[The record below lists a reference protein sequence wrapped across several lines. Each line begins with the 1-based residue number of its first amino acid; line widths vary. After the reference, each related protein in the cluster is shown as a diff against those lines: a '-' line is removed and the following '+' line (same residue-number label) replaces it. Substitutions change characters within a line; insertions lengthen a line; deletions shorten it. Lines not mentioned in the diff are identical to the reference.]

1 MKETVSEADLFAG
14 NVLQVAQYMT
24 AFQSVYR
31 YPDDPPPFFVTP
43 DRLEEAL
50 RFDVLLKR
58 RRLMQDE
65 AEVFERRNQLEAV
78 SAKAHH
84 RLRRELNTVEKKIE
98 NWPSKSCQIY
108 ILTLLQRVQVWT
120 TKAMVQDLL
129 VSHSSPEEL
138 GSPPVCW
145 SVLLNIPSATY
156 ANAGVDP
163 ISCTKKPCT
172 PEKMAEFAKLF
183 DIVREKRCAEIPHDN
198 GLCSLALTP
207 NIHTWLEFARLAHMV
222 NQLPNEALRAQAA
235 ISPLAQLH
243 TQGLRSTTAVKFKFR
258 TVDLVALWI
267 RAQRNTPSRR
277 HLTQLFEV
285 QEIKQPN
292 GQKGYEAT
300 FAGNHRSMTRRV
312 WSESPLLDQLVAYA
326 VQDQLLCK
334 AHLVEQELVR
344 DRGTVPLQRLRKGNT
359 QQRGQKR
366 QRAHQDD
373 QDDAVDPTVLT
384 QLWRACQAFLLRS
397 WARGHVSI
405 LQVLFGSV
413 AERDFKNVNSSS
425 TENDSTEYRFLG
437 LLRQNELDSETLAGL
452 EKLLLDGHYDGSQR
466 FGQAVLALLNG
477 WIDVLRSQD
486 TITPDLYVIMNE
498 WDACFQGPFYKQVDE
513 QGIVATARSF
523 IDEISVDEFDNTRDI
538 SRALSRFPPPWID
551 KCTVCGFEILDEHFR
566 VCACCEGPVHRSC
579 CRSDRSWSVGSF
591 LEAYSPL
598 KHIFRIRLPLV
609 NPDFRKLNSA
619 KIAWT
624 TKVLVCSRGLGE
636 SGELLPYGMTV
647 PSTEKC
653 TRVLESL
660 LSGELR
666 VTDVDFLDLPLACD
680 HQGLLV
686 TKVSDNGCAKKAGVE
701 VGDVIV
707 AMELIDLAGAQAET
721 KFTKSKIYTL
731 SHLERHQQRALFQE
745 AATKVKFVVKR
756 PNAPIVLNSHRFL
769 AELQA
774 MNSSM
779 SAIIRANES
788 MWYCA
793 ECILSDESRTL
804 ELEHARILREAHYCR
819 SLIRRLSVEECGRT
833 YYDVPIESDKAVKNS
848 SKSGFSV
855 FVSLRRLELMME
867 SIIARYSVDKS
878 LESNDA
884 CFFVGSK
891 RLDWAP
897 DAMES
902 KPLELLCRGIDHI
915 ATQTIAIELD
925 CQEFRRPDGSIL
937 FKNFLRLF
945 CSWCLAGSPATRLL
959 VATKCPV
966 FASSLAWTKNLRFCS
981 LCGVWQSDA
990 SEEVCSY
997 CLRMQLSPTPDYHD
1011 TLCWYEKCS
1020 SLIGSTILLLP
1031 GDPLLV
1037 STEES
1042 LKNLSISM
1050 EQHGRPFELLCV
1062 AFIPSIYANREDDKD
1077 SRDGTFYL
1085 LPVANTEQLKFLL
1098 AKCTLREFIVF
1109 DVDRWKA
1116 DGLLDLPGVIQLS
1129 FKEVRSSLEKTKLI
1143 EEAIASKVSEIAQY
1157 SYEVDNT
1164 DHAIEIAHT
1173 VPHATYAP
1181 CQNISC
1187 SSSLGGME
1195 NNLALSVD
1203 NVENCSLLATSATLQ
1218 SFACGRNPVFLA
1230 IRNSCKRNLETNN
1243 NATTAHHCEV
1253 SFDPFNRYEKG
1264 ERLSREYEEHR
1275 LSSTFDGG
1283 HDRNLLGSIQE
1294 SVTNVEV
1301 KAHQHRAA
1309 VQVSREMVDSQK
1321 SVTYTPKSHGNSKSM
1336 QQNKLELIVIDNDES
1351 ATVGQAQEEQP
1362 QTGNEQRQRHVPG
1375 SPRST
1380 HGTGVF
1386 KSRLCPSNFDVRMFA
1401 PAFVVP
1407 QGNGN
1412 LLTYFCTDA
1421 LNLAWQRQSLQKT
1434 YFQESLLTVNDLY
1447 MPIFPRLAAV
1457 LTIAETSLLLHS
1469 ARRGMLM
1476 LGLRMLCPRYDVLVL
1491 LSELG
1496 LLLKSNCFK
1505 VPTLPNEVWSQFLA
1519 QDYKR
1524 QVKESEYFHARNE
1537 RDHRPVQFYDLNF
1550 EYRMPFLRFPV
1561 DRFLESFFRCGIVP
1575 GRIAVDFFEFD
1586 SDNRSTVNIESIPS
1600 RIRGG
1605 GDEIEGQPRVP
1616 LQAKL
1621 LSDIPKSMW
1630 NKTLVYSYCTTTLA
1644 DKSHG
1649 LAKFIGHVDFP
1660 PNSSEEVDEV
1670 QVSMFF
1676 LSNVGLFTSKVIHS
1690 LHPTILSIASESGEE
1705 AKIESS
1711 YEQLRRRQFAVSQL
1725 SAEDDEKEGRNGQS
1739 TAKPLQER
1747 LHCQGVGPSNT
1758 TQPPVCATSSATK
1771 GFTSNAGADSTNISD
1786 DVRDED
1792 AVQLLQSLA
1801 LFDRVKLGILPDK
1814 RNIYMLI
1821 SDPTVVY
1828 LSSLTNEP
1836 GYPAFLPNDHLE
1848 RCQPSGE
1855 GIASKTSFCPWG
1867 CLIHSDSGN
1876 DSTSSLQLE
1885 PSAMYDHVFSRHSFG
1900 IGTNHRVVS
1909 LGGDRLSRLDNGNP
1923 VTHLFQEVTLASLR
1937 AAPFLDNESYVQ
1949 ELNVPS
1955 TNGTASGVH
1964 HSVDTRCVSFRSS
1977 FLVKARR
1984 GQDNVLRNACDSYIV
1999 QLVRLAWRLFTLFD
2013 VHGDGNFRSKSLD
2026 LEQITGFF
2034 RYPKIQT
2041 LPADKVVAD
2050 YDAHRCTKECRTCSL
2065 ETERVV
2071 IVDQANTTFS
2081 GIGCTAFTKIR
2092 FNRTL
2097 ESPEKKAVLKHRL
2110 LELTG
2115 IVPLYLRKKAALW
2128 TDKHLVQFRIAI
2140 RMSQEI
2146 RTLCQSFAVLLSSV
2160 NYSKLPD
2167 WWRCDGPG
2175 WLAIHT
2181 ILNVASESHLFLHM
2195 HLFEFAISEAAGIAI
2210 AEPSPCSQFFDK
2222 HLAGTTSQS
2231 FLEQIEHS
2239 LRFARSMGVGPF
2251 VGDEDFECVV
2261 CQDGGSLLCC
2271 EFCPTV
2277 CHKECAGLRDD
2288 PEAFVCSGC
2297 VADFKE
2303 LHDVHSVKKLN

>member
-1 MKETVSEADLFAG
+1 
-14 NVLQVAQYMT
+14 
-24 AFQSVYR
+24 
-31 YPDDPPPFFVTP
+31 
-43 DRLEEAL
+43 
-50 RFDVLLKR
+50 
-58 RRLMQDE
+58 
-65 AEVFERRNQLEAV
+65 
-78 SAKAHH
+78 
-84 RLRRELNTVEKKIE
+84 
-98 NWPSKSCQIY
+98 
-108 ILTLLQRVQVWT
+108 
-120 TKAMVQDLL
+120 
-129 VSHSSPEEL
+129 
-138 GSPPVCW
+138 
-145 SVLLNIPSATY
+145 
-156 ANAGVDP
+156 
-163 ISCTKKPCT
+163 
-172 PEKMAEFAKLF
+172 
-183 DIVREKRCAEIPHDN
+183 
-198 GLCSLALTP
+198 
-207 NIHTWLEFARLAHMV
+207 
-222 NQLPNEALRAQAA
+222 
-235 ISPLAQLH
+235 
-243 TQGLRSTTAVKFKFR
+243 
-258 TVDLVALWI
+258 
-267 RAQRNTPSRR
+267 
-277 HLTQLFEV
+277 
-285 QEIKQPN
+285 
-292 GQKGYEAT
+292 
-300 FAGNHRSMTRRV
+300 
-312 WSESPLLDQLVAYA
+312 
-326 VQDQLLCK
+326 
-334 AHLVEQELVR
+334 
-344 DRGTVPLQRLRKGNT
+344 
-359 QQRGQKR
+359 
-366 QRAHQDD
+366 
-373 QDDAVDPTVLT
+373 
-384 QLWRACQAFLLRS
+384 
-397 WARGHVSI
+397 
-405 LQVLFGSV
+405 
-413 AERDFKNVNSSS
+413 
-425 TENDSTEYRFLG
+425 
-437 LLRQNELDSETLAGL
+437 
-452 EKLLLDGHYDGSQR
+452 
-466 FGQAVLALLNG
+466 
-477 WIDVLRSQD
+477 
-486 TITPDLYVIMNE
+486 
-498 WDACFQGPFYKQVDE
+498 
-513 QGIVATARSF
+513 
-523 IDEISVDEFDNTRDI
+523 
-538 SRALSRFPPPWID
+538 
-551 KCTVCGFEILDEHFR
+551 
-566 VCACCEGPVHRSC
+566 
-579 CRSDRSWSVGSF
+579 
-591 LEAYSPL
+591 
-598 KHIFRIRLPLV
+598 
-609 NPDFRKLNSA
+609 
-619 KIAWT
+619 
-624 TKVLVCSRGLGE
+624 
-636 SGELLPYGMTV
+636 
-647 PSTEKC
+647 
-653 TRVLESL
+653 
-660 LSGELR
+660 
-666 VTDVDFLDLPLACD
+666 
-680 HQGLLV
+680 
-686 TKVSDNGCAKKAGVE
+686 
-701 VGDVIV
+701 
-707 AMELIDLAGAQAET
+707 
-721 KFTKSKIYTL
+721 
-731 SHLERHQQRALFQE
+731 
-745 AATKVKFVVKR
+745 VKFVVKR

-1867 CLIHSDSGN
+1867 CHIHTDSGK

-1964 HSVDTRCVSFRSS
+1964 HSVDTRCLHCATCPPCLAAVH
-1977 FLVKARR
+1977 
-1984 GQDNVLRNACDSYIV
+1984 IV
-1999 QLVRLAWRLFTLFD
+1999 
-2013 VHGDGNFRSKSLD
+2013 
-2026 LEQITGFF
+2026 
-2034 RYPKIQT
+2034 
-2041 LPADKVVAD
+2041 
-2050 YDAHRCTKECRTCSL
+2050 
-2065 ETERVV
+2065 
-2071 IVDQANTTFS
+2071 
-2081 GIGCTAFTKIR
+2081 
-2092 FNRTL
+2092 
-2097 ESPEKKAVLKHRL
+2097 
-2110 LELTG
+2110 
-2115 IVPLYLRKKAALW
+2115 
-2128 TDKHLVQFRIAI
+2128 
-2140 RMSQEI
+2140 
-2146 RTLCQSFAVLLSSV
+2146 
-2160 NYSKLPD
+2160 
-2167 WWRCDGPG
+2167 
-2175 WLAIHT
+2175 
-2181 ILNVASESHLFLHM
+2181 
-2195 HLFEFAISEAAGIAI
+2195 
-2210 AEPSPCSQFFDK
+2210 
-2222 HLAGTTSQS
+2222 
-2231 FLEQIEHS
+2231 
-2239 LRFARSMGVGPF
+2239 
-2251 VGDEDFECVV
+2251 
-2261 CQDGGSLLCC
+2261 
-2271 EFCPTV
+2271 
-2277 CHKECAGLRDD
+2277 
-2288 PEAFVCSGC
+2288 
-2297 VADFKE
+2297 
-2303 LHDVHSVKKLN
+2303 